1 MSKKKKKKMGRPR
14 LSDTSIEI
22 RCWMREKRSF
32 LRCARRAGFPDLS
45 TYVRHILQKEADR

>member
-22 RCWMREKRSF
+22 RCWMREKRSAM
-32 LRCARRAGFPDLS
+32 RKARQQGYKDMSEFIRAL
-45 TYVRHILQKEADR
+45 IEAA